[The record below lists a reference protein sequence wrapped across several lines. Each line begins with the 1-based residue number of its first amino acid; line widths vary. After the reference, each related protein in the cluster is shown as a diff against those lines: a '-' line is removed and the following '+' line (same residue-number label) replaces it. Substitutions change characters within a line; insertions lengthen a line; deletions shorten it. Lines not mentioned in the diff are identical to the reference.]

1 MHCCICYGCQG
12 VLVIMLFKQLIED
25 NWDQFTK
32 IVDNIFLL
40 MMRFICASIL
50 HLSLL
55 DETYT
60 AMQCMKFAVNH
71 DYLFYDFKLAF
82 ISSFFQTTIV
92 IGVESVNIAL
102 ICQGQDPLTV
112 VLNFIA
118 LAVIAE
124 FDNFLYNSLRNEPM
138 KQLTETEVCSKI
150 LVVQHKTSKR
160 CKVHELSTVKDE
172 KGNFR
177 PLKVFFSKRS
187 LSNKIFYIQYK
198 CLRIFMASLY
208 FYFFPFLVIFISIMM
223 PLIYRTNGET
233 GGLPQ

>member
-1 MHCCICYGCQG
+1 MDTVLNKQTEDLYSVKERQIIKKKRLNIFMHCCICYGCQG

-102 ICQGQDPLTV
+102 IC
-112 VLNFIA
+112 
-118 LAVIAE
+118 
-124 FDNFLYNSLRNEPM
+124 
-138 KQLTETEVCSKI
+138 
-150 LVVQHKTSKR
+150 
-160 CKVHELSTVKDE
+160 
-172 KGNFR
+172 
-177 PLKVFFSKRS
+177 
-187 LSNKIFYIQYK
+187 
-198 CLRIFMASLY
+198 
-208 FYFFPFLVIFISIMM
+208 
-223 PLIYRTNGET
+223 
-233 GGLPQ
+233 